1 MEKLF
6 STSLRNC
13 KRLNERVIRE
23 RERKREIYDV
33 KDKLFQHQKQLQQT
47 QYVLTTS
54 FKLIKKF
61 QQHP

>member
-6 STSLRNC
+6 SLRNC
-13 KRLNERVIRE
+13 KRLNERVVRE
-23 RERKREIYDV
+23 RERGIYDV
-33 KDKLFQHQKQLQQT
+33 EDKLFQHQKQLQQT

>member
-6 STSLRNC
+6 STSLHNC
-13 KRLNERVIRE
+13 KRLNERVVRE
-23 RERKREIYDV
+23 RERGIYDV
-33 KDKLFQHQKQLQQT
+33 EDKLFQHQKQLQQT
-47 QYVLTTS
+47 QYVLTIS

>member
-13 KRLNERVIRE
+13 KRLNERVVRE
-23 RERKREIYDV
+23 RERERGIYDV
-33 KDKLFQHQKQLQQT
+33 EDKLFQHQKQLQQT